1 MGAANLK
8 RREEAWL
15 YTRKIGY
22 LSFIF
27 PVSIILIILKFWA
40 NDAVYNRIYPIAPGS
55 VWMTAVYFMVWFVVE
70 IGLNLFKWWLC
81 RHVFGMS
88 AEHFDL
94 IVGPRDKWTLEEIE
108 MLEKTYGM
116 FQLKKMDATYRRA
129 GHIIVNMWRIYYYIF
144 LVDNTQR
151 LQVAIMQTPV
161 IFCIKKSTE
170 FTTIGN
176 FVFQGCRIRDGQFGR
191 FNQVVVNFWAYCAR
205 IIMMIML
212 AEANYDNPTNRVLIS
227 LAMQPLIWGDTFGEV
242 IGSFFGRYEFNV
254 LGIGEVN
261 KKTVEGTIAVFI
273 SSLVALYLTYYLV
286 KEEGIAMFK
295 YDYNTVFFYTAF
307 LCTIVEVGA
316 PRSTDNFFLQTC
328 GLFILLNSFNSSYV
342 A

>member
-1 MGAANLK
+1 MNTGTYFSIWVNIEVALNVGKYYLCRKGFNMTQSHYSLIIGRRDRWSMLQINELETIYGSRNLK
-8 RREEAWL
+8 
-15 YTRKIGY
+15 
-22 LSFIF
+22 
-27 PVSIILIILKFWA
+27 IL
-40 NDAVYNRIYPIAPGS
+40 DAI
-55 VWMTAVYFMVWFVVE
+55 
-70 IGLNLFKWWLC
+70 
-81 RHVFGMS
+81 
-88 AEHFDL
+88 
-94 IVGPRDKWTLEEIE
+94 
-108 MLEKTYGM
+108 
-116 FQLKKMDATYRRA
+116 YRRS
-129 GHIIVNMWRIYYYIF
+129 GHIIVNYWRIIFYLYYC
-144 LVDNTQR
+144 DNSNR
-151 LQVAIMQTPV
+151 LQTAILQLPI
-161 IFCIKKSTE
+161 IFTIKKYSE
-170 FTTIGN
+170 FHSIGD

-342 A
+342 AS